1 MEALRERARG
11 NPRERND
18 ARSGHEFWCVRSTH
32 SCLTNSELHQDLTPQ
47 HQELTPLVGFV
58 RMLLRQDQLLWQFD
72 SVSEREAWQGWY
84 NWYFAQGTENLRE
97 QQIAM
102 GLAQHQLVF
111 CI

>member
-1 MEALRERARG
+1 
-11 NPRERND
+11 
-18 ARSGHEFWCVRSTH
+18 
-32 SCLTNSELHQDLTPQ
+32 
-47 HQELTPLVGFV
+47 
-58 RMLLRQDQLLWQFD
+58 MLLRQDQLLWQFD